1 MHHSTDKTAFVTSHG
16 VLAGMR
22 NSSMG
27 SLWANALSTELHI
40 APFNTF
46 YSMRISFIVFQL
58 E

>member
-16 VLAGMR
+16 VLA
-22 NSSMG
+22 